1 MKRLLLLAPVL
12 ALVMFACR
20 EKHATTSAPPPAPDP
35 NAYSHEAETVH
46 GSYGAV
52 EEDADD
58 NTGNGN
64 GGGGITVVMTA
75 DSSASTSNNVTNSN
89 SDTVVTTVSMP
100 NTQTAPDTSLP
111 RLVVSFIS
119 IGQGTDAAARANL
132 DKWLSKHPD
141 VKYEVIH
148 WGREG
153 EVDYR
158 FDLKDRS
165 AAAQQSIVND
175 VRALIGK
182 NDLVLIKEWSA
193 AHQSRDI
200 VVEEEAP
207 PVAVAPAD
215 SNVVRL
221 VVSFISKGEGI
232 DMKTEENFKVWLAER
247 PQFTYEVT
255 HWGREGEVNY
265 CFRMSNIDGR
275 QQEVFV
281 RDVRTFMADKELV
294 IVSEWTKCDKR
305 K

>member
-12 ALVMFACR
+12 ALLLMACPA
-20 EKHATTSAPPPAPDP
+20 KHMTQEQLDHMSETAPPPPD
-35 NAYSHEAETVH
+35 NSNSNS
-46 GSYGAV
+46 G
-52 EEDADD
+52 
-58 NTGNGN
+58 GNGS
-64 GGGGITVVMTA
+64 GGITVI
-75 DSSASTSNNVTNSN
+75 STQNPSSNN
-89 SDTVVTTVSMP
+89 DTVVTNVSMP

-119 IGQGTDAAARANL
+119 IGQGTDHDARAKL
-132 DKWLSKHPD
+132 DKWLTKNPH

-158 FDLKDRS
+158 FDIKNLTP
-165 AAAQQSIVND
+165 AAQNSVVTD
-175 VRALIGK
+175 VRVLIGN

-193 AHQSRDI
+193 AHQGRA
-200 VVEEEAP
+200 VVAEEAP
-207 PVAVAPAD
+207 AVAVD
-215 SNVVRL
+215 SNIVRL

-232 DMKTEENFKVWLAER
+232 DYKTEESFKAWLAER

-281 RDVRTFMADKELV
+281 RDVRTFMTDKELV
-294 IVSEWTKCDKR
+294 IVSEWAKCDRR